1 MTSSE
6 VRKMCEE
13 IDYYG
18 GYKLKPDDEYEFKKI
33 MNRLKDDEDLDSLA
47 LKKLQ
52 ELYGKYVK
60 K

>member
-13 IDYYG
+13 ISYHA

-47 LKKLQ
+47 LRKLQ
-52 ELYGKYVK
+52 EIYDKYLK

>member
-6 VRKMCEE
+6 VKKLSDE
-13 IDYYG
+13 INYYAAD
-18 GYKLKPDDEYEFKKI
+18 KLRPDDEYEFKKI
-33 MNRLKDDEDLDSLA
+33 INRLKDDEDLDSLA

-52 ELYGKYVK
+52 EIYDKYVK